1 MWAVTVGGAGPK
13 PGNTTEDLRIFSVGG
28 RLAFLTVK
36 EKGVFGDGC
45 HGWSV
50 EPSRVLKTAM

>member
-1 MWAVTVGGAGPK
+1 MWAVTVGKAGPE
-13 PGNTTEDLRIFSVGG
+13 PRYTTEDLRIFSVGG
-28 RLAFLTVK
+28 RLVFLTVK
-36 EKGVFGDGC
+36 EKDVFGDGC